1 VTKESSFDSKE
12 QTRKG
17 GHVVSCA
24 MGTMGS
30 CTGLKQPRHY
40 VDHVPS
46 CSAKDKKAWNCT
58 FTPPCLHGM
67 YRDKLT
73 LAVAVAVA
81 VEF

>member
-17 GHVVSCA
+17 HGVSCA

-30 CTGLKQPRHY
+30 CTGLKQPWHY

-46 CSAKDKKAWNCT
+46 YSAKDKKAWNCT
-58 FTPPCLHGM
+58 STPPCLHGM
-67 YRDKLT
+67 YWDKLT
-73 LAVAVAVA
+73 LAVAVL
-81 VEF
+81 F